1 MNDRWENAAAYD
13 GFMGRWSRLLARQF
27 VEWLGIRS
35 SAVWLEIG
43 CGTGSM
49 TSAICELADPAS
61 VLACDTAPDF
71 VAYCKKHLTHPQL
84 TVAPT
89 TPGCI
94 PSVAGGFDA
103 VVSNFVLNFLPVPA
117 SALQQMR
124 ETCRPGGCVAATVWD
139 YSEGMDFLR
148 LFWDAAVALDSAAEK
163 LHEGRRFPI
172 CRPDALRSAFELA
185 GLLDIRI
192 EPITIVTAFSS
203 FEDFW
208 EPFVSGPGPGP
219 TYVSGLTEAARQQ
232 LADRLRDSLGS
243 ATPIR
248 LQARAW
254 AAKGVR

>member
-13 GFMGRWSRLLARQF
+13 GFMGRWSRLLAREL
-27 VEWLGIRS
+27 VEWLGVRS

-43 CGTGSM
+43 CGTGSL

-71 VAYCKKHLTHPQL
+71 VAYCTKHLTYRQL
-84 TVAPT
+84 TVAST

-103 VVSNFVLNFLPVPA
+103 VVSNLVLNFLPAPTN
-117 SALQQMR
+117 ALQQMR
-124 ETCRPGGCVAATVWD
+124 EACRPGGCVAATVWD

-185 GLLDIRI
+185 GLLDVRI
-192 EPITIVTAFSS
+192 EPITIATAFSS

-219 TYVSGLTEAARQQ
+219 TYVSGLAEAARQQ